1 MGLRTRFEENLRES
15 NPGPSRE
22 LLSID
27 ELPASTSV
35 ASALALTP
43 GDPVTL
49 VTLVTVLAIA
59 EEARALHMPP
69 QDDVFEVG
77 VVLQYAR
84 QAHGTRS
91 QTNGIQI
98 RQEKTPTNETGP
110 Y

>member
-49 VTLVTVLAIA
+49 VTVLAIA
-59 EEARALHMPP
+59 EE
-69 QDDVFEVG
+69 
-77 VVLQYAR
+77 
-84 QAHGTRS
+84 AHGTRS

>member
-49 VTLVTVLAIA
+49 VTVLAIA

-69 QDDVFEVG
+69 QDDAFEVG

>member
-1 MGLRTRFEENLRES
+1 MGLRTRFEEDLRES

-43 GDPVTL
+43 GDP